1 MLALVATL
9 TLVFATQDKGP
20 SAEQQKAL
28 LEAYFA
34 ASATTPQGLAERK
47 RVLAEFAL
55 VPATPAAVAATQ
67 KAVQKLWEKGR
78 ELDKSNGQA
87 FFWEQEKKGL
97 YIVGGNVKKPKALAI
112 CMHGGGA
119 GSGDAWSAQGGY
131 DPALKGLDWLAIYPE
146 VLEKTEH
153 GWTDAGTE
161 EWVLELLE
169 CARRTWKI
177 DANKVFLCGHSM
189 GGYGSWTLGAHH
201 ADQLAAVAPS
211 AGAPTP
217 YMNREGKFTGVSAGI
232 IPNLRNLPIR
242 IYQSDDDPQVPP
254 EANRVAAQQLK
265 EAKERWGGFDYEYW
279 EVPGRQHTEPPGGYE
294 AHLAKIA
301 KLTRTTH
308 PDTVVWQPTLAW
320 KQQSYWLYW
329 DEPVKEALVVA
340 KADKKTNTV
349 HVTCD
354 KSTRGLYVLVDEKL
368 LDPKKE
374 LVVFLGDKEL
384 FRGLPQPSLGVV
396 VATGA
401 RGDTELAYSARIPL
415 F

>member
-9 TLVFATQDKGP
+9 TLVFTAQDKGP

-34 ASATTPQGLAERK
+34 ASATTPQGLAERR

-55 VPATPAAVAATQ
+55 VPATPAAVVVTQ

-232 IPNLRNLPIR
+232 IPNLRR
-242 IYQSDDDPQVPP
+242 RFDDGAWD
-254 EANRVAAQQLK
+254 AQ
-265 EAKERWGGFDYEYW
+265 
-279 EVPGRQHTEPPGGYE
+279 
-294 AHLAKIA
+294 
-301 KLTRTTH
+301 
-308 PDTVVWQPTLAW
+308 
-320 KQQSYWLYW
+320 
-329 DEPVKEALVVA
+329 
-340 KADKKTNTV
+340 
-349 HVTCD
+349 
-354 KSTRGLYVLVDEKL
+354 
-368 LDPKKE
+368 
-374 LVVFLGDKEL
+374 
-384 FRGLPQPSLGVV
+384 
-396 VATGA
+396 
-401 RGDTELAYSARIPL
+401 TELDAYRALRDCPECKGGRLRSESRAARMVPAATASAQS
-415 F
+415 